1 MSQTPS
7 LPSISPL
14 PVWGQAAAPDARR
27 EAIAALPLRAASNE
41 EWLPFTIEVV
51 SNAEAMQAA
60 VQVRQAAY
68 ARHLPAFS
76 ATLSQ
81 PEPADLEPGVA
92 VLLARSKLDGSPLGS
107 MRIQTN
113 ALRPLPME
121 ASVELPAFL
130 RDAQLAEAT
139 RLGVT
144 QAGVGRLVKT
154 ALFKAFYLHC
164 IAQEIDHMVVTA
176 RSPIDRQYERL
187 LFKDVFPGRGPIPF
201 RHVGN
206 LPHRVL
212 SFDMLQAERAWQEA
226 NHPLLDFMCHTHHPD
241 IHVAPAVAPR
251 ARGLRTRLGSDSG
264 LAPSRLI

>member
-1 MSQTPS
+1 MNQTPS
-7 LPSISPL
+7 LPFISPQ
-14 PVWGQAAAPDARR
+14 PIWGQAVAPEPANWLDAARAP
-27 EAIAALPLRAASNE
+27 RAASNE

-51 SNAEAMQAA
+51 NSDEAMLAA

-76 ATLSQ
+76 ATLGQ
-81 PEPADLEPGVA
+81 PEAADMEPGVA

-113 ALRPLPME
+113 ALRALPME
-121 ASVELPAFL
+121 GSVELPAFL

-139 RLGVT
+139 RLGIT

-164 IAQEIDHMVVTA
+164 IGQDIDHMVVTA

-206 LPHRVL
+206 MPHRVFC
-212 SFDMLQAERAWQEA
+212 FDMLRSESVWREA
-226 NHPLLDFMCHTHHPD
+226 SHPLLDFMCHTHHPD
-241 IHVAPAVAPR
+241 IHVPVPAPASRGRPLR
-251 ARGLRTRLGSDSG
+251 ARQAGEVASSARLT
-264 LAPSRLI
+264 